1 MNSKDIAQDSKEKKG
16 FSGLQVLGII
26 LVVMLLTAGITG
38 FVVWRYVFPPDFK
51 AVQLSESEQ
60 QVLDDK
66 LSQLGIE
73 IDSGPSG
80 NSDFKADGTLAP
92 ERYTEANASR
102 EVHFSEDELNAL
114 LANNTNLAHKLAI
127 DLSDDLASAKML
139 VPMDPDFPVLG
150 GKTLRINAG
159 VELAFRNG
167 QPVVKLIGISIMG
180 VPVPNAWL
188 GNLKNVD
195 LMSQFGGDPGIWQAL
210 AAGVKTVEVHES
222 QLTIRFA
229 E

>member
-1 MNSKDIAQDSKEKKG
+1 MNSKDIAQDSKKKKG

-26 LVVMLLTAGITG
+26 LVVMLVTAGITG

-60 QVLDDK
+60 HVLDDK
-66 LSQLGIE
+66 LSQLGIQ
-73 IDSGPSG
+73 IDSGPSS
-80 NSDFKADGTLAP
+80 NSDLNADGTLAP
-92 ERYTEANASR
+92 ERYTEADASR
-102 EVHFSEDELNAL
+102 EVNFSEDELNAL

-127 DLSDDLASAKML
+127 DLSDDLASAKLL

-150 GKTLRINAG
+150 GKTLRVNAG

-195 LMSQFGGDPGIWQAL
+195 LVSQFGGDPGIWQAL
-210 AAGVKTVEVHES
+210 AAGVKTVEVRES
-222 QLTIRFA
+222 QLMIRFA